1 MKSCKKLS
9 ENRNG
14 KENGTSWKILNFLWK
29 PKWKWATSICGIAVG
44 WEFSSKTMS
53 PTDFKYALKSAFF
66 LPPSME
72 SAYTSKSATFMRT
85 YIKLTPHVLKGCRPC
100 RWPQN
105 NKNTDIESLMYRICW
120 PDQLSWEHSQQF
132 FFNHFSCEHSQH
144 FCIQF
149 FFYAPP
155 MLSGCQVT
163 KGADAHPP
171 MGVDGLPR
179 PQLIKQDWHKYFS
192 VFRTFRPSPPFL
204 IYRFWWHLFDKWN
217 IFDR

>member
-1 MKSCKKLS
+1 M
-9 ENRNG
+9 
-14 KENGTSWKILNFLWK
+14 LNFLWK

-100 RWPQN
+100 RRPQN

-132 FFNHFSCEHSQH
+132 FLKP
-144 FCIQF
+144 F
-149 FFYAPP
+149 FMRTLPTFLYTIFLLCTPHVVRMSGDKRRWRTPP
-155 MLSGCQVT
+155 HGGRWIT
-163 KGADAHPP
+163 KATINKTR
-171 MGVDGLPR
+171 L
-179 PQLIKQDWHKYFS
+179 
-192 VFRTFRPSPPFL
+192 T
-204 IYRFWWHLFDKWN
+204 
-217 IFDR
+217 